1 MEHLTLV
8 VCKARQVSPVLL
20 ARHDFGI
27 LALDYI
33 VYLNRFILT
42 CCHNKFALVVEIE
55 RCDVRV
61 LMLRKFESLVE

>member
-8 VCKARQVSPVLL
+8 MCKARQVGTVFL
-20 ARHDFGI
+20 AGHDFGI
-27 LALDYI
+27 LPLNYV

-42 CCHNKFALVVEIE
+42 GCHNKFALVVKIE
-55 RCDVRV
+55 RCDVRI